1 MNDNVKD
8 SSNLKSKTVSSMLW
22 MAVWRFGLMGITFI
36 SNLILAR
43 LLTPKDFG
51 CIGILHIFMSVSE
64 VFVIGGFGTAL
75 IQKKE
80 VTHIDYTT
88 AFYWNVV
95 VSIITY
101 IILFFSAPYIANF
114 YNMPLLC
121 DVLRVQSLSLIISA
135 FAIVQSTQ
143 LQKNLKF
150 RVYSIRGLIAAFI
163 GSLVSVIMA
172 CMGYGVWS
180 LVGLTLAMS
189 IANVLLLWR
198 MSDWRPTLEFSFQSF
213 RNLFSFGGLMML
225 STLVTTIYNDIQ
237 GLIIGK
243 FFSPQDMGYYSQ
255 ARKLE
260 QVPTSALSGIVNQV
274 SFPVFSS
281 INENKSKLKSNVRKN
296 IRSISY
302 LSIPL
307 CALLIVIA
315 KPLILLLY
323 GSQWEESVLYFQ
335 LLCLSG
341 MIYVINCIHLSVI
354 KSLGKG
360 RVFIMMQIIKR
371 IIGISLI
378 IAGIFFGVKGVVIAV
393 VISFYIDF
401 IINCFVNYRLIEYG
415 FKLQLADIINI
426 LGLSIGVSIVAYLI
440 GLYFPIN
447 ENVMMVIQVLVY
459 SITYVTISKLFRF
472 EGYYVYKGITI
483 NLLKKHIFRLK

>member
-1 MNDNVKD
+1 MNNDVKD
-8 SSNLKSKTVSSMLW
+8 YSNLRSKTVSSMLW
-22 MAVWRFGLMGITFI
+22 TAVWRFGYMGITFI
-36 SNLILAR
+36 SNLILAH

-64 VFVIGGFGTAL
+64 VFVIGGFGVAL

-101 IILFFSAPYIANF
+101 IVLFFSAPYIAKF

-163 GSLVSVIMA
+163 GSFVSVVMA
-172 CMGYGVWS
+172 FMGYGIWS
-180 LVGLTLAMS
+180 LVGLTLAMN

-198 MSDWRPTLEFSFQSF
+198 MSDWRPTLEFSFESF
-213 RNLFSFGGLMML
+213 KNLFSFGGLMML
-225 STLVTTIYNDIQ
+225 STLATTIYNDIQ

-260 QVPTSALSGIVNQV
+260 QVPTSALSTIVNQV

-307 CALLIVIA
+307 CALLIVVA

-341 MIYVINCIHLSVI
+341 MIYVLNCIHLSVI

-360 RVFIMMQIIKR
+360 RIFFIMQISKR

-378 IAGIFFGVKGVVIAV
+378 IAGIFWGVKGVVIAV

-401 IINCFVNYRLIEYG
+401 FINCFVNYRLIEYG
-415 FKLQLADIINI
+415 LKLQLIDIMNM
-426 LGLSIGVSIVAYLI
+426 LFLSIGAGFVVYIV
-440 GLYFPIN
+440 GLHIPIN
-447 ENVMMVIQVLVY
+447 QNVMMVIQVLLFLIIY
-459 SITYVTISKLFRF
+459 ITVSKFFKF
-472 EGYYVYKGITI
+472 EGYYVYKGIAI
-483 NLLKKHIFRLK
+483 DLLRKYMFRLK

>member
-1 MNDNVKD
+1 
-8 SSNLKSKTVSSMLW
+8 MLW
-22 MAVWRFGLMGITFI
+22 TAVWRFGYMGITFI
-36 SNLILAR
+36 SNLILAH

-64 VFVIGGFGTAL
+64 VFVIGGFGVAL

-101 IILFFSAPYIANF
+101 IVLFFSAPYIAKF

-163 GSLVSVIMA
+163 GSFVSVVMA
-172 CMGYGVWS
+172 FMGYGIWS
-180 LVGLTLAMS
+180 LVGLTLAMN

-198 MSDWRPTLEFSFQSF
+198 MSDWRPTLEFSFESF
-213 RNLFSFGGLMML
+213 KNLFSFGGLMML
-225 STLVTTIYNDIQ
+225 STLATTIYNDIQ

-260 QVPTSALSGIVNQV
+260 QVPTSALSTIVNQV

-307 CALLIVIA
+307 CALLIVVA

-341 MIYVINCIHLSVI
+341 MIYVLNCIHLSVI

-360 RVFIMMQIIKR
+360 RIFFIMQISKR

-378 IAGIFFGVKGVVIAV
+378 IAGIFWGVKGVVIAV

-401 IINCFVNYRLIEYG
+401 FINCFVNYRLIEYG
-415 FKLQLADIINI
+415 LKLQLIDIMNM
-426 LGLSIGVSIVAYLI
+426 LFLSIGAGFVVYIV
-440 GLYFPIN
+440 GLHIPIN
-447 ENVMMVIQVLVY
+447 QNVMMVIQVLLFLIIY
-459 SITYVTISKLFRF
+459 ITVSKFFKF
-472 EGYYVYKGITI
+472 EGYYVYKGIAI
-483 NLLKKHIFRLK
+483 DLLRKYMFRLK